1 MRFGRFFAA
10 PLSRTTLFVSL
21 CEIFLL
27 RAFAPLREI
36 FSSPRLSATINRPLC
51 CTMATLSCWARKGRS
66 SMNLEKFTDRAKG
79 FLQAA
84 QQIAIRMNH
93 QPIATATHATAHLA
107 VTQGRAAVLSPTRA
121 GVTLRD
127 AERRGKRWPE
137 V

>member
-1 MRFGRFFAA
+1 MRFGRFFAS

-27 RAFAPLREI
+27 RAFAPLRAI

-84 QQIAIRMNH
+84 QTIALRMNH
-93 QPIATATHATAHLA
+93 QRTAAAHTATA
-107 VTQGRAAVLSPTRA
+107 QKQK
-121 GVTLRD
+121 
-127 AERRGKRWPE
+127 ERRGGE
-137 V
+137 